1 MIEKNKTILVIEDEI
16 LLRSLMRKGLEKKGF
31 NVLEA
36 VNGCDGVDIFEK
48 EKPSLVV
55 TDMLMPDKEGMQ
67 TIQELRQIDPN
78 VKIVAMSG
86 GGSTKNMAF
95 LEMAERVGANA
106 TIAKPF
112 KPQDLFNIIEGLL

>member
-1 MIEKNKTILVIEDEI
+1 
-16 LLRSLMRKGLEKKGF
+16 
-31 NVLEA
+31 
-36 VNGCDGVDIFEK
+36 
-48 EKPSLVV
+48 
-55 TDMLMPDKEGMQ
+55 
-67 TIQELRQIDPN
+67 
-78 VKIVAMSG
+78 MSG

>member
-95 LEMAERVGANA
+95 LEMAERVGASA